1 MGSRFASCRFIF
13 YVLLVSQCTHTN
25 CIREITEK
33 TWKDANKEA
42 SDLQQTA
49 IDDDL
54 QIFFTVDDLKV
65 GKTISIYFPI
75 KDPSTTPHLLTRE
88 EANSIP
94 FSSSKLPQILD
105 FFSFSKHSP
114 QSKAMQYTL
123 SQCEL
128 EPLKGETKFCAT
140 SLEFMLDSARG
151 VFGLKTKFRVLITK
165 YLSSHNAVLQNY
177 TVLDV
182 AKEIETPKMSDHHR
196 VFEVALRSGNDGER
210 VEAVGVCHMDTSE
223 WDPDHAAFRVLR
235 TRPGQS
241 PVCHFFPADN
251 LVWVASPALDS

>member
-1 MGSRFASCRFIF
+1 MGSRFASCGFIF

-54 QIFFTVDDLKV
+54 QIFFTVDNLKV
-65 GKTISIYFPI
+65 GKTISIYFLI
-75 KDPSTTPHLLTRE
+75 KDPSTTPHILTRE

-94 FSSSKLPQILD
+94 SSSSKLPQILD
-105 FFSFSKHSP
+105 FFSFSKQSP
-114 QSKAMQYTL
+114 QAKAMQYTP

-151 VFGLKTKFRVLITK
+151 VFGPKTKFRVLITK

-177 TVLDV
+177 FGCGERDCNS
-182 AKEIETPKMSDHHR
+182 KNESDHR
-196 VFEVALRSGNDGER
+196 VFEVALCGGKDGER
-210 VEAVGVCHMDTSE
+210 VEAVGVCHMDMSE
-223 WDPDHAAFRVLR
+223 WDPDHAAFQVLR
-235 TRPGQS
+235 TRPRQS
-241 PVCHFFPADN
+241 SFCHFFPADN
-251 LVWVASPALDS
+251 LVWVASPDLVS

>member
-1 MGSRFASCRFIF
+1 MGSRFASCGFIF

-54 QIFFTVDDLKV
+54 QIFFTVDNLKV
-65 GKTISIYFPI
+65 GKTISIYFLI
-75 KDPSTTPHLLTRE
+75 KDPSTTPHILTRE

-94 FSSSKLPQILD
+94 SSSSKLPQILD

-114 QSKAMQYTL
+114 QAKAMQYTP

-151 VFGLKTKFRVLITK
+151 VFGPKTKFRVLITK

-177 TVLDV
+177 
-182 AKEIETPKMSDHHR
+182 
-196 VFEVALRSGNDGER
+196 FGCGER
-210 VEAVGVCHMDTSE
+210 DCNSKNGGLSCH
-223 WDPDHAAFRVLR
+223 
-235 TRPGQS
+235 
-241 PVCHFFPADN
+241 
-251 LVWVASPALDS
+251 ALPLSCFLLSRARE